1 MDYGL
6 FSCETGCSQTLDIS
20 KWYVIFKNIH
30 VETVKLQEQFN
41 EFEIAIVVAVIK
53 IFFVKEEKWYTPVSI
68 AASVL
73 MGCQDSNDIKLFTQE
88 KSPMCVH
95 IVEKLS
101 LTQVIVGRIKEHS
114 TRK

>member
-1 MDYGL
+1 M
-6 FSCETGCSQTLDIS
+6 
-20 KWYVIFKNIH
+20 
-30 VETVKLQEQFN
+30 ETVKLQEQFN

-68 AASVL
+68 VASVL

>member
-1 MDYGL
+1 M
-6 FSCETGCSQTLDIS
+6 
-20 KWYVIFKNIH
+20 
-30 VETVKLQEQFN
+30 
-41 EFEIAIVVAVIK
+41 AVIK

-68 AASVL
+68 VASVL
-73 MGCQDSNDIKLFTQE
+73 MGCQDSNDIKLFTQK